1 MDSTT
6 LGAFLKSLR
15 LRIDRSAE
23 TLGPY
28 QRLPGR
34 CGRVASQEEIAEA
47 LNVSRG
53 WYGLLESGAKIRAS
67 TRLLARIADVLM
79 LSDAER
85 TELFRLAVP
94 EVSVPSLLPGSAG
107 VIEALQSVRKVA
119 RGVWNARSET
129 EVQTVLTEAAGCL
142 SRPGNFSDV
151 DRALLSTFSDLASL
165 ALSSR

>member
-6 LGAFLKSLR
+6 VGAFLKSLR

-23 TLGPY
+23 SLGTY
-28 QRLPGR
+28 RRLPSR
-34 CGRVASQEEIAEA
+34 RGRVASQEEIAEA

-79 LSDAER
+79 LSGEER

-94 EVSVPSLLPGSAG
+94 EVSVPSLPPAPAG
-107 VIEALQSVRKVA
+107 VVEALQSVRNVA
-119 RGVWNARSET
+119 RGVLNARSET
-129 EVQTVLTEAAGCL
+129 EVLSVLTQAAGYVP
-142 SRPGNFSDV
+142 RPETFSDV
-151 DRALLSTFSDLASL
+151 DRALLNTFSHLASL
-165 ALSSR
+165 TLSSR